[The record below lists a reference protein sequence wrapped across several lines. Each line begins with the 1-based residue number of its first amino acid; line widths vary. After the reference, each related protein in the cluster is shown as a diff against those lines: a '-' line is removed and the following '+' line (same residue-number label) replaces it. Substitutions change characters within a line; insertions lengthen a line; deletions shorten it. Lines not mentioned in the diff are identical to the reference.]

1 MVTCI
6 RILLIV
12 LLLCSPAAAQ
22 LGEPTLEERQQR
34 IEILMKELEV
44 QMATPN
50 TEHHVKVKEH
60 WKFRCIVGNATSYPV
75 WLQIWDGQETIFSE
89 VIPAREDKVLWLGD
103 DRARIFYMFQ
113 WKKVGASNLD
123 WEYKGWMLD
132 SKAAFILDKTLIP
145 WLLEEEPGPSLG
157 PSWD

>member
-1 MVTCI
+1 MTTI
-6 RILLIV
+6 RSLIIGCLLFILA
-12 LLLCSPAAAQ
+12 CAPAIANDV
-22 LGEPTLEERQQR
+22 TLEERQQR
-34 IEILMKELEV
+34 IETLMKELEV

-50 TEHHVKVKEH
+50 TKHRVKVKEH
-60 WKFRCIVGNATSYPV
+60 WQFRCIVGNATSYPV
-75 WLQIWDGQETIFSE
+75 WLQIWDGEEIIFSE

-113 WKKVGASNLD
+113 WKKIGASNLD

-145 WLLEEEPGPSLG
+145 WLLEEEDDS
-157 PSWD
+157 